1 MAIPNQ
7 QKVTTMTDPLNA
19 APEPA
24 NSTPPSHQRRRYLTG
39 LLAAGLIAIGLVAG
53 AGITILAEPR
63 EKVVLMQPTSIASM
77 APDSDVAVKGKVA
90 EIYGNKFVVVDGSGR
105 ALVETGRAGE
115 RGKLVAAGETLTV
128 QGHFDDG
135 FIHGDLLVHADGKA
149 ESLRPPRPGPRGL
162 LDRLHGLKVDAVA
175 PSAPG

>member
-1 MAIPNQ
+1 
-7 QKVTTMTDPLNA
+7 MTDPLNA

-24 NSTPPSHQRRRYLTG
+24 NSTPPFHQRRPYLTG
-39 LLAAGLIAIGLVAG
+39 LFAAGLIAIGLVAG
-53 AGITILAEPR
+53 AGVTIFAAPR
-63 EKVVLMQPTSIASM
+63 EKVVLMQPISIASL

-90 EIYGNKFVVVDGSGR
+90 EIYGNKFVVDDGSGR

-115 RGKLVAAGETLTV
+115 GGKLVASGETLTV

-135 FIHGDLLVHADGKA
+135 FIRGELLVHADGKA

-162 LDRLHGLKVDAVA
+162 LDRIHGARLD
-175 PSAPG
+175 PQLSRTPG